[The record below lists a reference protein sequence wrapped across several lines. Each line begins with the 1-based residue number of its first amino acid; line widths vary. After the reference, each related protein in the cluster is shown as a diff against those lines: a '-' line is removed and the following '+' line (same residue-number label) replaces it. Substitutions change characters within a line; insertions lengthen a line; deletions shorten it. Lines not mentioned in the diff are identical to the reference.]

1 MSEGDVEEE
10 EEVEA
15 PVRRLR
21 VRRSGSDVEELR
33 EVLKVVR
40 EEVPGLLK
48 DITGPLK
55 EILGITFATTEE
67 EAERKAKAIAR
78 FYKELVDAGIDKDV
92 ALQMTQSNFINPMDI
107 ISKFSETW
115 MKKMAAKKRAKPAEE
130 EEHSSS

>member
-1 MSEGDVEEE
+1 MSEEDVEEE
-10 EEVEA
+10 EEAET
-15 PVRRLR
+15 PMRRLR
-21 VRRSGSDVEELR
+21 AKRSGSDMEELR
-33 EVLKVVR
+33 EVLKIVR

-92 ALQMTQSNFINPMDI
+92 ALQMTQSSFINPMDL
-107 ISKFSETW
+107 ISKLSETW
-115 MKKMAAKKRAKPAEE
+115 TKKMAAKKRAKPAEE